1 MRDSAAANHRSTSR
15 SVSAMD
21 YRLRNSFEDQRRRL
35 QESPGI
41 KQIDRPLA
49 YWALPADRRLP
60 LALLG
65 RTVGELLVMP
75 YQEIAATPGIGHK
88 KLAMLITLLDRVAAS
103 AAEKNSL
110 LPHDVSDPSR
120 DPVSIASCLPGLA
133 SPSLEVTG
141 IGIEAVG
148 FDSIAALTNEGV
160 PASVTA
166 SSDAGR
172 VMTTATTSPL
182 SEAAVQFDVSRV
194 SETQWDRWRETVRTH
209 QLENEPLGR
218 VCASLRHLPTVIW
231 RTPLSTYLPLSL
243 AEIRGL
249 RTYGEKRVRAV
260 IRVFWEIDQ
269 ALGRIPRQS
278 AFAVRLVPYNLE
290 QVDTW
295 LRERLLGYGVVTPTE
310 IRQNLTLPILNQ
322 IHLDAGEPIAGLA
335 ERRLA
340 VETPAFSVRQ
350 ESERLG
356 VTRARIYQLLDTC
369 GAIMSV
375 RWPAGRWALQ
385 GLIDH
390 VRTRQEHV
398 DLTEIVTLCNL
409 CYPEPEVTHED
420 DRAAGNRSEI
430 ATEAEVSQEDELLA
444 DLPQSDS
451 K

>member
-21 YRLRNSFEDQRRRL
+21 YKLRNSFEDQRRRL

-41 KQIDRPLA
+41 KHIDRPLA

-65 RTVGELLVMP
+65 RTVGELLAMP

-103 AAEKNSL
+103 AAEKHSL
-110 LPHDVSDPSR
+110 DPHEAGDPSR
-120 DPVSIASCLPGLA
+120 DSVSIAPGLPGSGPLG
-133 SPSLEVTG
+133 LEMTDTG
-141 IGIEAVG
+141 IESAEPN
-148 FDSIAALTNEGV
+148 STAALTPDGM
-160 PASVTA
+160 PAAVLA
-166 SSDAGR
+166 SSAADPA
-172 VMTTATTSPL
+172 MTKTTKSPL
-182 SEAAVQFDVSRV
+182 SEAALQFDVSRV

-209 QLENEPLGR
+209 QLENEHLGR

-243 AEIRGL
+243 AEIRSL

-295 LRERLLGYGVVTPTE
+295 LRERLLG
-310 IRQNLTLPILNQ
+310 
-322 IHLDAGEPIAGLA
+322 
-335 ERRLA
+335 
-340 VETPAFSVRQ
+340 
-350 ESERLG
+350 
-356 VTRARIYQLLDTC
+356 
-369 GAIMSV
+369 
-375 RWPAGRWALQ
+375 
-385 GLIDH
+385 
-390 VRTRQEHV
+390 
-398 DLTEIVTLCNL
+398 
-409 CYPEPEVTHED
+409 
-420 DRAAGNRSEI
+420 
-430 ATEAEVSQEDELLA
+430 
-444 DLPQSDS
+444 
-451 K
+451 

>member
-1 MRDSAAANHRSTSR
+1 
-15 SVSAMD
+15 MD

-65 RTVGELLVMP
+65 RTVGELLAMP

-110 LPHDVSDPSR
+110 VSRDVSDPSC
-120 DPVSIASCLPGLA
+120 DAVSIASCLPGL
-133 SPSLEVTG
+133 STSGLETTGTG
-141 IGIEAVG
+141 IDAAG
-148 FDSIAALTNEGV
+148 FNSTAALTKEGV
-160 PASVTA
+160 PASVTE
-166 SSDAGR
+166 SSDADP
-172 VMTTATTSPL
+172 VLTTTTSSPL

-243 AEIRGL
+243 AEIRSL

-295 LRERLLGYGVVTPTE
+295 LRERLLGHGVVTPTE

-322 IHLDAGEPIAGLA
+322 IQLDAGEPIAGLA

-390 VRTRQEHV
+390 VRTRQDDV

-409 CYPEPEVTHED
+409 CYPEPEVTQVD
-420 DRAAGNRSEI
+420 DRQAGNSSEN
-430 ATEAEVSQEDELLA
+430 ATGPDVSQEDELLA
-444 DLPQSDS
+444 DFPQSDS